1 MLPGADGA
9 PDEAGAVVAPEQWR
23 VTSGEKRDIVPGHG
37 AILILAFFTRNLLLA
52 TRND

>member
-1 MLPGADGA
+1 MTPKA
-9 PDEAGAVVAPEQWR
+9 ESKKIQWR